1 MTRTLVEDVWPLS
14 PLQEGL
20 LFHAAFDSE
29 GPDVYQGQ
37 RLLELTGPLD
47 ADRLRASWQALLA
60 RHAALRASFRR
71 RKSGEAVQ
79 VIARD
84 VELPWRA
91 ADLSGLAE
99 ADARAEADR
108 LAARER
114 AERFDLATAPL
125 LRLLLVRIDA
135 ERHRLVVTSHHV
147 LMDGWSMPVLLDE
160 LSATYAAGGA
170 TAGLPPVTSYRAYLA
185 WLGRQ
190 DKDAARAAWQAELA
204 GADEPTL
211 VAPADAGRSPM
222 PPESLIN
229 EIPEELTEG
238 LVRFARGRGLT
249 VNTVVQGAWALVL
262 ARLAGRTDV
271 VFGATVAGRPMELP
285 GVESMVGL
293 FINTLPVRVRLDAEQ
308 PVARML
314 TELQERQS
322 SLMAHQHLGLPE
334 VQGLADSGGA
344 VFDTLVV
351 YENYPS
357 PPAAPPSQDTFTVRV
372 AAGQE
377 TAHYPFTLV
386 VAPVGDRMLCKLDY
400 RPDLFDRESAE
411 SVFACLVRVIEQ
423 LVADPSVLVG
433 RVGVLAAPER
443 GLVVEGWGG
452 TAGEAP
458 GGLVPELIAGR
469 VEVSPDAVAVE
480 GERTL
485 TYGELWTESGRWAR
499 HLADIGVRRGDR
511 VAVVMERSAGLLPLL
526 LGVWRAGA
534 AYVPVDA
541 GSPPARVGFVLADAA
556 PVVVLCTEKTRAA
569 VPEGAE
575 PLVIDDPRVR
585 GAVRAAR
592 SADDSPVLVG
602 ADDVAYVMYTSGST
616 GTPKGVAVSHGSVV
630 ALVGERGWS
639 VGPDDAVLMHAPH
652 AFDVSLYEM
661 WVPLA
666 AGGRV
671 VVAGPGAVDA
681 EQVREHVAR
690 GVTSVHL
697 TAGSFRVLAGESPE
711 CFAGLREVLTGGDV
725 VPVGAVARV
734 REACPDVV
742 VRHLYG
748 PTEVTLCATWRV
760 WGPRDAVGSVL
771 PIGRPLGNRRVFV
784 LDAFLQ
790 PVPSGVTGELYVAGD
805 GLAQGYWGRAELTAE
820 RFVACPFV
828 PGGRMYRTG
837 DLVRWSD
844 TGELLFVGR
853 ADAQVK
859 VRGFRVELGEVES
872 ALAAHPAVAQA
883 VVVAREDGPGERRL
897 VGYVVPETPEGF
909 DPALVRAY
917 AARTL
922 PDYMVPAVVL
932 PLNELPVTRNG
943 KVDHKAL
950 PAPDFAARAT
960 ERAPRTET
968 ESALCGLFAQ
978 VLGLERVGVE
988 DSFFELGGD
997 SIMSMQLVARAR
1009 RAGLVLTPRQVFDEK
1024 TPERLARV
1032 AEAADGTRG
1041 AGTDR
1046 DAGVGDVPWTPVM
1059 RELGEG
1065 ALRGTFAQWMIVGAP
1080 AGLGRDA
1087 LVGGV
1092 GAVLDAHDMLRAR
1105 VVAGTEGPK
1114 LSVGPRGSV
1123 AADGL
1128 VVRVGAEDASA
1139 DSLDGMAATAAR
1151 EGADRLD
1158 PAAGVMVQAVWVDAG
1173 PGRVGRLAL
1182 VVHHLVVDG
1191 VSWRVLLPDLRD
1203 ACEAIAAGREPRLD
1217 PVATPF
1223 KKWAEALVEEASG
1236 ERRTAELTRWSELLG
1251 QKEPLFGQRE
1261 LAPELDTAATMRRRS
1276 WTVTAEDAATLVGS
1290 TPTAFHC
1297 GVHEVLLASL
1307 AGAVAHWRREGT
1319 PGVLV
1324 DVEGHGRQQ
1333 ISGADLSRTV
1343 GWFTSV
1349 HPVRLDVGAVD
1360 VNEVVAGGPAAGALL
1375 KTVKEQARAI
1385 PGDGLG
1391 FGLLRHLNPAT
1402 APTLAALPRPQIGF
1416 NYLGRFAADAAQGV
1430 ATPWQLSGSEAIG
1443 GSIDPDTPALHTL
1456 EASAAVQDTP
1466 QGPELTLTLS
1476 WPSGLLDD
1484 AEAAGIGRAWE
1495 QVLGG
1500 LAAHSTDPAA
1510 GGHTPSDFPLLDL
1523 TQQTVTELESSGPE
1537 LADVWPLSPLQEGM
1551 LFHAT
1556 FDEEGP
1562 DVYQS
1567 QRLMA
1572 LDGPLDVDRLR
1583 AAWEALIARHAALRA
1598 SFHRPESGEAVQVV
1612 ARQVE
1617 LPWREADLADLAE
1630 ADAQAEAER
1639 LAEHEMAERFDLTR
1653 APLLRLLLVR
1663 FGENRHC
1670 LAVTSHH
1677 ILVDGWSMPVILN
1690 EVSALYA
1697 ASGEGVRGDAASGEG
1712 VHGHAAH
1719 LKPTASYRDY
1729 LAWLERQDKEAARAA
1744 WQTELTGADE
1754 PTLVAPA
1761 DPGRPPVMPEVSSAE
1776 LSRETTRALTELART
1791 HGLTVNTVVQGAWAL
1806 VLARLAG
1813 RTDVVFGGTV
1823 AGRPPELPDAESMI
1837 GLFINTLPV
1846 RVRLDPGQPVLK
1858 MLAELQEHQSALI
1871 AHQHLGLSEI
1881 QQLAGPGAAF
1891 DTMLMFENYPRDSS
1905 TLPGPADGE
1914 VTITQLNTLAGTHY
1928 PLAVGVIP
1936 ADQLRVLVTYRPD
1949 LIERKSSLRT
1959 ARQVVRVLERL
1970 VADPSVSVAWVD
1982 ALDPVDRAAVV
1993 EEWNATDARAPGGTV
2008 PELIAGWAESVPDA
2022 VAVEGERAL
2031 SYGELW
2037 AESGRWAQY
2046 LAAVGVGRGARV
2058 AVVMERSTDLVALLL
2073 GIWRAGAAYVP
2084 VDVGWPQERVAFVVA
2099 DAAPA
2104 AVVCTSESRSAV
2116 PDGAAAH
2123 VVVLDDPRTRAA
2135 LEACG
2140 TDRPVVAVA
2149 VHDVAYVMYT
2159 SGSTGVPKGVAVPH
2173 GSVAALVG
2181 ERDWG
2186 VGPADA
2192 VLMHAPHA
2200 FDVSL
2205 YEMWVPL
2212 AAGGRVVIA
2221 ESGLVDAQGMRE
2233 HVQRGVTS
2241 VHATA
2246 GQFRALTEET
2256 PECFSGLR
2264 EVLTGGDVVPAGSVA
2279 RLREACPD
2287 VTVRHMYGP
2296 TEVTLCATWHVL
2308 NPGEGMG
2315 SVLPIGRP
2323 LPHRQAFVLDAF
2335 LKPLPPGVTGEL
2347 YVAGAGLAQGYW
2359 NSPGATADR
2368 FVACPYAPGERM
2380 YRTGDLVRWTEDGEL
2395 LFVGRADAQVKIRG
2409 FRVELGEVEA
2419 ALAAHPSVAQAV
2431 VVAREDRE
2439 AERRLVGYVVP
2450 DGTPPDPELI
2460 RAYVARTLPDYM
2472 VPTAVLTL
2480 DTLPVTRNG
2489 KVDRDALPAPDF
2501 AGRATERAPRT
2512 AAEAVLCAL
2521 IAELLGLE
2529 RVGPDDSFFELGGD
2543 SIMSMQLVARARRA
2557 NLLLKA
2563 QDVFEHETPA
2573 GLAAVARHVGAETGT
2588 AESGI
2593 GEVPP
2598 TPVMRALGERGL
2610 RGRFA
2615 QWTIVGAPADL
2626 GRDVL
2631 VGGVA
2636 AVLDAHDMLRA
2647 RATTGEGAG
2656 DGLKLSVGQR
2666 GSVDAAALV
2675 TRVDATHAPAD
2686 SLDALADEAARE
2698 ATERLNPSAGVV
2710 LQAVW
2715 VDAGPERTGRVALVV
2730 HHLVVDG
2737 LSWRIL
2743 VPDLRAACEALAAGR
2758 EPELDPVGTSFK
2770 QWTDTLV
2777 QQATSGSRTA
2787 ELPAWTELLGS
2798 PEPPLGRRELDPV
2811 LDTAATMCR
2820 RSWTVPTHLAA
2831 TLAGRTPTLFH
2842 CGVHEVLL
2850 STLAGAVAHRR
2861 RGEGGQHV
2869 LLDMEGHGR
2878 EPLAD
2883 AELSRTVG
2891 WFTTTHPVRL
2901 DVAGIDLG
2909 DARTGGPAAGVLLKT
2924 VKEQARAVPGDGLGF
2939 GLLSQLNPDT
2949 APAMAALPTPQIGF
2963 NYLGRF
2969 AAETTDGTVTPWQL
2983 AGGEAIGG
2991 SVDPDM
2997 PALHAL
3003 EAGAAVRDTP
3013 EGPELTVTLTW
3024 STGILDE
3031 ADAEHLARTW
3041 LDLLAGLAT
3050 HTTGFTATGSTTGPT
3065 PGSTVGGHTPSDFPL
3080 LDLTQHEVD
3089 ELEAAVPELADVWPL
3104 SPLQDGLLFHA
3115 GFDEQGPDLYEGL
3128 RVLDLDGPLD
3138 VDRLRASWAAIL
3150 ARHPILRASFHRRAS
3165 GQAVQV
3171 IAREVEL
3178 PWRGVDLSML
3188 ATAEARAELD
3198 RVVEDE
3204 RARRLDVTA
3213 APLLRL
3219 LLIRLDEN
3227 RHVQVVINHH
3237 IVTDG
3242 WSLPVLI
3249 TEMSAIYAAG
3259 GDGRALPA
3267 ATSYRE
3273 YLAWLEGQDKEAAR
3287 EAWRGELAGTDEPT
3301 LTVPDDPSAA
3311 PAVPERVPF
3320 EFGEELTRSVVDLAR
3335 GHGLTVNT
3343 VVQGA
3348 WALLLARIVG
3358 RTDVVFGATAAGR
3371 PAELPRVESMVG
3383 LFINTL
3389 PVRVDLRA
3397 EQSVAAMLTGL
3408 QERQVALMSHQHI
3421 GLSEIRGLAG
3431 PGAAFDTLVVY
3442 ENYPRP
3448 PLREPSPDTL
3458 SIRPGGTPQDTGHY
3472 PLTLIAVPGE
3482 RLHGEFIYRPGVFHR
3497 AWAEEM
3503 VASLGCVLEGMAADP
3518 SAPVA
3523 RVGALGGARRER
3535 VVGEWNRTRVSV
3547 AAETLPELLR
3557 RQVELSRDAVALV
3570 AGERT
3575 LSYAELEAEAG
3586 RWARC
3591 LIAAGVGPE
3600 QRVAVLAP
3608 GSAAAVIAVLAVSM
3622 AGGVFVPVDPGHPP
3636 ERVAFVLA
3644 DADPAV
3650 VLCTQET
3657 RAVVPE
3663 GPEGFAG
3670 RLIVLD
3676 DPDVSAEVAG
3686 KAAGPIGHAERTGP
3700 LSADNAAYVI
3710 YTSGSTGTPKGV
3722 VVPHAGLG
3730 NLARAQIERFAVGP
3744 DARVLQ
3750 FASLSFDA
3758 AVSELCMALL
3768 SGGALV
3774 LPGADAL
3781 PPQAPLGQAVRAWG
3795 ATHVTVPP
3803 SVLAVEEELPAE
3815 LRTLV
3820 VAGETCPPALVDRWS
3835 AGRRMVN
3842 AYGPT
3847 ELTVCAAMSE
3857 PLSADAGTRDEAG
3870 GPTGRDAVPI
3880 GRPMANV
3887 KVFVLDR
3894 FLQPVPPGTPGELYV
3909 AGAGVARGYWARP
3922 GLTAERF
3929 VACPYAPG
3937 ERMYR
3942 TGDLVRWTD
3951 DGELVFIGRA
3961 DAQVKVRGH
3970 RIEPGEVEAV
3980 LGAHPGVAQVVV
3992 VARDD
3997 RRAGEHQLVAYV
4009 VAEPSEAWRTDELLT
4024 ALRDVAAERLPASM
4038 VPSAFVP
4045 LDRLPLTANGK
4056 VDRRA
4061 LPAPDFAG
4069 KVSGREPRTETEAL
4083 LCALFAEVL
4092 GLERVGVTDSFFELG
4107 GDSISSMQLA
4117 SRTRRAGL
4125 VVTPRQIF
4133 EEKTPERLATVA
4145 EAADGAG
4152 QSAVEDI
4159 GVGEVPWTPVMRELG
4174 EPARRPR
4181 FAQWA
4186 VVGAPAG
4193 LGRDVLLAGVAAV
4206 LDTHDMLRA
4215 RVATADDGSS
4225 GTEPR
4230 LVVGERGSVDP
4241 ANRVTRVAAED
4252 TAAEAL
4258 DETAERAAKEA
4269 AGRLDP
4275 STGAMFQVVWVDAGP
4290 ARVGRLVLMV
4300 HHLAVDGMSWRILL
4314 PDLALAC
4321 EAAAAGQ
4328 EPVLDPV
4335 GTSFRRWANL
4345 LSAQANG
4352 PDRAAELDAWTALL
4366 DGTEPLIGRRALDPA
4381 ADTAE
4386 TTHRASWQVPREEAD
4401 TLAGRTPALFHC
4413 GVHEVLLSTLAGAVT
4428 RWRGEITYGRGEG
4441 GHVLLDVEGHGR
4453 EPVEGAELSRTI
4465 GWFTSTHPLRLDVA
4479 DVDLTEAADGGPAA
4493 GTLLKAVKEQ
4503 ARAVP
4508 GDGLGYGLLR
4518 HLNPETG
4525 QALAALP
4532 GPQIGFNYLGRFTA
4546 GAPTDGAP
4554 TDGAPTDS
4562 GTVAAWQMAGNAAI
4576 GGSADPDMPSMHAL
4590 EAGAAIVDT
4599 ADGPELTIS
4608 LSWAGQVVDSAAAE
4622 RIGRLWLDMLGGL
4635 AAHTTDPTAG
4645 GHTPSDFPLLGLA
4658 QSQIEELEAGFNPL

>member
-1 MTRTLVEDVWPLS
+1 MTRSLVEDVWPLS

-60 RHAALRASFRR
+60 RHAALRAGFRR
-71 RKSGEAVQ
+71 RKTGEAVQ

-99 ADARAEADR
+99 EDASAEADR
-108 LAARER
+108 LAGRER
-114 AERFDLATAPL
+114 AERFDLAAAPL
-125 LRLLLVRIDA
+125 LRLLLIRIGA

-147 LMDGWSMPVLLDE
+147 LMDGWSMPVLLGE
-160 LSATYAAGGA
+160 LSATYAAGGD
-170 TAGLPPVTSYRAYLA
+170 TSGLPPVTSYREYLS
-185 WLGRQ
+185 WLSRQ

-204 GADEPTL
+204 GTDEPTL
-211 VAPADAGRSPM
+211 VAPADSGRSPM
-222 PPESLIN
+222 PPESLVN

-238 LVRFARGRGLT
+238 LTRFARGHGLT

-271 VFGATVAGRPMELP
+271 VFGATVAGRPMELQ

-314 TELQERQS
+314 AGLQERQS

-334 VQGLADSGGA
+334 VQGLAESGGA

-351 YENYPS
+351 YENYPL
-357 PPAAPPSQDTFTVRV
+357 PPARPPSQDTFTVRV

-386 VAPVGDRMLCKLDY
+386 VAPVGERMLCKLDY
-400 RPDLFDRESAE
+400 RPDLFDRETAE
-411 SVFACLVRVIEQ
+411 SVFAWLVRVLDQ
-423 LVADPSVLVG
+423 LVTDPSVPVG
-433 RVGVLAAPER
+433 RVGVLTEPER

-452 TAGEAP
+452 TSGELP

-469 VEVSPDAVAVE
+469 VESSPGAVAVE

-485 TYGELWTESGRWAR
+485 SYAELWTESGRWAR
-499 HLADIGVRRGDR
+499 YLADAGVRRGDR
-511 VAVVMERSAGLLPLL
+511 VAVVMERSADLLPLL

-534 AYVPVDA
+534 AHVPVDA
-541 GSPPARVGFVLADAA
+541 GSPLERVGFVLEDSA
-556 PVVVLCTEKTRAA
+556 PAVVLCTEKTRAA
-569 VPEGAE
+569 VPEGAAE
-575 PLVIDDPRVR
+575 LVVIDDPRVR
-585 GAVRAAR
+585 EALAA
-592 SADDSPVLVG
+592 SAAGDSPVLVG

-616 GTPKGVAVSHGSVV
+616 GVPKGVAVSHGSVV

-652 AFDVSLYEM
+652 AFDVSLFEV

-666 AGGRV
+666 AGARV

-681 EQVREHVAR
+681 EQVREHAAH

-697 TAGSFRVLAGESPE
+697 TAGSFRVLAGESPD

-725 VPVGAVARV
+725 VPVASVARV

-760 WGPRDAVGSVL
+760 WGPSDAVGSVL
-771 PIGRPLGNRRVFV
+771 PIGRPLENRRVFV

-828 PGGRMYRTG
+828 LGGRMYRTG

-859 VRGFRVELGEVES
+859 VRGFRVELGEVEA
-872 ALAAHPAVAQA
+872 ALAAHPDVAQA

-897 VGYVVPETPEGF
+897 VGYVVPRSPAGV
-909 DPALVRAY
+909 DPALVRAHV
-917 AARTL
+917 ARTL
-922 PDYMVPAVVL
+922 PDYMVPTAVL
-932 PLNELPVTRNG
+932 PLDELPVTRNG
-943 KVDHKAL
+943 KVDHRAL

-960 ERAPRTET
+960 GRAPRTQA
-968 ESALCGLFAQ
+968 ESILCGLFTEL
-978 VLGLERVGVE
+978 LGLERVGVE

-1024 TPERLARV
+1024 TPERLALV
-1032 AEAADGTRG
+1032 AGQTGQRG
-1041 AGTDR
+1041 HGVESSR

-1059 RELGEG
+1059 RELGERG
-1065 ALRGTFAQWMIVGAP
+1065 LRGGFAQWMIVGAP
-1080 AGLGRDA
+1080 ESLGRDV

-1092 GAVLDAHDMLRAR
+1092 GAVLDTHDMLRAR
-1105 VVAGTEGPK
+1105 VADGGVEPK

-1123 AADGL
+1123 AAEAL
-1128 VVRVGAEDASA
+1128 VVRVDAQDASA
-1139 DSLDGMAATAAR
+1139 DSLDDVAAGAAR
-1151 EGADRLD
+1151 EAVGRLD
-1158 PAAGVMVQAVWVDAG
+1158 PGAGVMVQVVWVDAG
-1173 PGRVGRLAL
+1173 PGRVGRLAF

-1191 VSWRVLLPDLRD
+1191 VSWRILLPDLKA
-1203 ACEAIAAGREPRLD
+1203 ACESVAAGRDPQPD
-1217 PVATPF
+1217 PVGTPF
-1223 KKWAEALVEEASG
+1223 KQWAGALVEEARG
-1236 ERRTAELTRWSELLG
+1236 EGRTAELAQWSELLG
-1251 QKEPLFGQRE
+1251 AAE
-1261 LAPELDTAATMRRRS
+1261 LPIGVSELVPSRDTAATMHRRS
-1276 WTVTAEDAATLVGS
+1276 WTVTAERAATLVGRA
-1290 TPTAFHC
+1290 PTVFHC

-1307 AGAVAHWRREGT
+1307 AGAVAGWWGQSAAS
-1319 PGVLV
+1319 VLV
-1324 DVEGHGRQQ
+1324 DVEGHGRVALG
-1333 ISGADLSRTV
+1333 GADLSRTV
-1343 GWFTSV
+1343 GWFTSS

-1360 VNEVVAGGPAAGALL
+1360 VGQVVAGGPAAGVLL
-1375 KTVKEQARAI
+1375 KSVKEQARAV

-1391 FGLLRHLNPAT
+1391 FGLLRHLNPET
-1402 APTLAALPRPQIGF
+1402 APVLAALPRPQIGF
-1416 NYLGRFAADAAQGV
+1416 NYLGRFTTDTANGAAA
-1430 ATPWQLSGSEAIG
+1430 PWQLSGSEAIG
-1443 GSIDPDTPALHTL
+1443 GSIDPETPVLHTL

-1466 QGPELTLTLS
+1466 DGPELTVTLS
-1476 WPSGLLDD
+1476 WPTGLLDD
-1484 AEAAGIGRAWE
+1484 AEAAELGHVWE

-1500 LAAHSTDPAA
+1500 LAAHATDPGA

-1523 TQQTVTELESSGPE
+1523 TQHNVTELESVPGE

-1583 AAWEALIARHAALRA
+1583 ASWEALLTRHAALRA
-1598 SFHRPESGEAVQVV
+1598 SFHRPASGRAVQVV
-1612 ARQVE
+1612 ARRVE
-1617 LPWREADLADLAE
+1617 LPWREADVSRLAD
-1630 ADAQAEAER
+1630 ADAHAEAER

-1653 APLLRLLLVR
+1653 GPLLRLLLIR
-1663 FGENRHC
+1663 FGENRHR

-1697 ASGEGVRGDAASGEG
+1697 ASGDASSD
-1712 VHGHAAH
+1712 HAAH

-1729 LAWLERQDKEAARAA
+1729 LAWLEQQDKEAARTA

-1754 PTLVAPA
+1754 PTLVAPV
-1761 DPGRPPVMPEVSSAE
+1761 DPGRPPVVPEVGSAE
-1776 LSRETTRALTELART
+1776 LSPEKTRALTELART

-1846 RVRLDPGQPVLK
+1846 RVRLDAGQPVLK
-1858 MLAELQEHQSALI
+1858 MLAEVQEHQSALI

-1881 QQLAGPGAAF
+1881 QQLAGPGATF
-1891 DTMLMFENYPRDSS
+1891 DTMLMFENYPRNSA
-1905 TLPGPADGE
+1905 TLPGTADGDE
-1914 VTITQLNTLAGTHY
+1914 ITISQLSTLAGTHY
-1928 PLAVGVIP
+1928 PLAVGVVP
-1936 ADQLRVLVTYRPD
+1936 AERLRVLVTYRPD
-1949 LIERKSSLRT
+1949 LIDRESSLRT
-1959 ARQVVRVLERL
+1959 ARQVIRILEQL
-1970 VADPSVSVAWVD
+1970 VADPSVLVARVD
-1982 ALDPVDRAAVV
+1982 ALDAADRVSVV
-1993 EEWNATDARAPGGTV
+1993 EEWNATGERAFEGTV
-2008 PELIAGWAESVPDA
+2008 PELIAGRVESAPDM
-2022 VAVEGERAL
+2022 VAVEGERTL
-2031 SYGELW
+2031 LYGELW
-2037 AESGRWAQY
+2037 DQSGRWAQY
-2046 LAAVGVGRGARV
+2046 LADVGVRRGERV
-2058 AVVMERSTDLVALLL
+2058 AVVMERSPDLPTLLL

-2084 VDVGWPQERVAFVVA
+2084 VDVGWPVERVAFVVE
-2099 DAAPA
+2099 DAAPV
-2104 AVVCTSESRSAV
+2104 AVVCTSGSRGVV

-2123 VVVLDDPRTRAA
+2123 VVVIDDPQVRAA
-2135 LEACG
+2135 LAG
-2140 TDRPVVAVA
+2140 RDTGRQMVPVVAG
-2149 VHDVAYVMYT
+2149 DVAYVMYT

-2181 ERDWG
+2181 ERGWS
-2186 VGPADA
+2186 VGRGDA

-2212 AAGGRVVIA
+2212 AAGGRVVMA
-2221 ESGLVDAQGMRE
+2221 GPGVVDAQQVRE
-2233 HVQRGVTS
+2233 HVKRGVTS

-2264 EVLTGGDVVPAGSVA
+2264 EVLTGGDVVPRASVA

-2308 NPGEGMG
+2308 EPGDEMG
-2315 SVLPIGRP
+2315 PVLPIGRP
-2323 LPHRQAFVLDAF
+2323 MSSRRTFVLDAF
-2335 LKPLPPGVTGEL
+2335 LRPVAPGVTGEL

-2359 NSPGATADR
+2359 RRAGLTAER
-2368 FVACPYAPGERM
+2368 FVACPYVPGERM
-2380 YRTGDLVRWTEDGEL
+2380 YRTGDLVRWSADGEL

-2409 FRVELGEVEA
+2409 YRVELGEVEA
-2419 ALAAHPSVAQAV
+2419 VLAAHPSVAQAV
-2431 VVAREDRE
+2431 VVAREDRQ

-2450 DGTPPDPELI
+2450 DGTSPDPETI
-2460 RAYVARTLPDYM
+2460 RAHAAKTLPEYM

-2501 AGRATERAPRT
+2501 AGKVTERAPRT
-2512 AAEAVLCAL
+2512 ETEAILCAL

-2557 NLLLKA
+2557 NLILKV

-2573 GLAAVARHVGAETGT
+2573 GLAAVAGHVGAETAT
-2588 AESGI
+2588 SASGI
-2593 GEVPP
+2593 GNVPW
-2598 TPVMRALGERGL
+2598 TPVMRGLGERGL

-2615 QWTIVGAPADL
+2615 QWTIVGAPAGL

-2631 VGGVA
+2631 VSGVA
-2636 AVLDAHDMLRA
+2636 AVLDTHDMLRA
-2647 RATTGEGAG
+2647 RATNGGDGGDAMNGGDGE

-2666 GSVDAAALV
+2666 GSVDAADLV
-2675 TRVDATHAPAD
+2675 TRIDAADAPDD
-2686 SLDALADEAARE
+2686 SLDGLAQESARE
-2698 ATERLNPSAGVV
+2698 ATRRLDPSAGV
-2710 LQAVW
+2710 LFQAVW
-2715 VDAGPERTGRVALVV
+2715 VDAGPERTGRLAIAV

-2770 QWTDTLV
+2770 HWSDVLV
-2777 QQATSGSRTA
+2777 EQSTSESRTA
-2787 ELPAWTELLGS
+2787 ELADWTALLGA
-2798 PEPPLGRRELDPV
+2798 PEPPLGKRDLDPA
-2811 LDTAATMCR
+2811 LDTAATMRR

-2831 TLAGRTPTLFH
+2831 TLAGPTPALFH

-2850 STLAGAVAHRR
+2850 STLAGAITRWR
-2861 RGEGGQHV
+2861 SGEDGPV
-2869 LLDMEGHGR
+2869 LLDVEGHGR
-2878 EPLAD
+2878 DPLAG

-2901 DVAGIDLG
+2901 DAAGIDL
-2909 DARTGGPAAGVLLKT
+2909 DEARAGGPAAGALLKS
-2924 VKEQARAVPGDGLGF
+2924 VKEQARAIPADGLGF
-2939 GLLSQLNPDT
+2939 GLLRHLNPTT
-2949 APAMAALPTPQIGF
+2949 APALAALATPQIGF

-2969 AAETTDGTVTPWQL
+2969 ATETAAGPVAPWQL

-3013 EGPELTVTLTW
+3013 EGPKLTVTLTW
-3024 STGILDE
+3024 PTGVVDE
-3031 ADAEHLARTW
+3031 AGAEHLARIW
-3041 LDLLAGLAT
+3041 LDLLAGLAA
-3050 HTTGFTATGSTTGPT
+3050 HTTDPAPATDALTGTTA
-3065 PGSTVGGHTPSDFPL
+3065 GGHTPSDFSL

-3089 ELEAAVPELADVWPL
+3089 ALESAVPELADIWPL
-3104 SPLQDGLLFHA
+3104 SPLQEGLLFHA

-3138 VDRLRASWAAIL
+3138 VDRLRASWEAIL
-3150 ARHPILRASFHRRAS
+3150 ARHPILRAGFHRRTS

-3171 IAREVEL
+3171 ISRHVEL
-3178 PWRGVDLSML
+3178 PWREADLSGL
-3188 ATAEARAELD
+3188 PAAEARTEMD
-3198 RVVEDE
+3198 RIVEGE
-3204 RARRLDVTA
+3204 RTRRLDVTA

-3219 LLIRLDEN
+3219 LLIRLGEN
-3227 RHVQVVINHH
+3227 RHAQVVINHH

-3249 TEMSAIYAAG
+3249 AEMSTIYAAG
-3259 GDGRALPA
+3259 GDGHALPA

-3273 YLAWLEGQDKEAAR
+3273 YLSWLERQDGEAAR
-3287 EAWRGELAGTDEPT
+3287 SAWRTEFAGTEEAT
-3301 LTVPDDPSAA
+3301 LTVPEDPSAA
-3311 PAVPERVPF
+3311 PAVPERVAF
-3320 EFGEELTRSVVDLAR
+3320 EFSEELTRGVVDLAR

-3348 WALLLARIVG
+3348 WALLLARLVG

-3389 PVRVDLRA
+3389 PVRVELSA
-3397 EQSVAAMLTGL
+3397 EQSVAAMLTSL

-3421 GLSEIRGLAG
+3421 GLSEIRKAAG

-3448 PLREPSPDTL
+3448 PLSDFEPDTL

-3472 PLTLIAVPGE
+3472 PLTLIAVPGD

-3503 VASLGCVLEGMAADP
+3503 VAALGCVLEGMAADP

-3523 RVGALGGARRER
+3523 RVGVLGGDRRDL
-3535 VVGEWNRTRVSV
+3535 VVGEWNRTQAPV
-3547 AAETLPELLR
+3547 AAETLPALFR
-3557 RQVELSRDAVALV
+3557 RQVERSPDAVALES
-3570 AGERT
+3570 GERS
-3575 LSYAELEAEAG
+3575 LSYAELEDEAG

-3600 QRVAVLAP
+3600 RRVAVLAP
-3608 GSAAAVIAVLAVSM
+3608 GSVATVVCVLAVSM
-3622 AGGVFVPVDPGHPP
+3622 AGGVFVPVDPGYPP

-3650 VLCTQET
+3650 VLCTRQT
-3657 RAVVPE
+3657 RAAVPT
-3663 GPEGFAG
+3663 GFAG
-3670 RLIVLD
+3670 PLIVLD
-3676 DPDVSAEVAG
+3676 DPDTAEAVAG
-3686 KAAGPIGHAERTGP
+3686 QAAGSIGPEEQAGP
-3700 LSADNAAYVI
+3700 LGADNAAYVI

-3722 VVPHAGLG
+3722 VVPHVGLA

-3768 SGGALV
+3768 SGGSLV
-3774 LPGADAL
+3774 VAGADAL
-3781 PPQAPLGQAVRAWG
+3781 PPQVPLGQALRALG

-3803 SVLAVEEELPAE
+3803 SVLAAEEELPTALE
-3815 LRTLV
+3815 TLV

-3835 AGRRMVN
+3835 GGRRMVN

-3847 ELTVCAAMSE
+3847 ELTVCAAMSA
-3857 PLSADAGTRDEAG
+3857 PLSPCEE
-3870 GPTGRDAVPI
+3870 TGRDAVPI

-3942 TGDLVRWTD
+3942 TGDLGRWTD
-3951 DGELVFIGRA
+3951 DGELVFAGRA

-3970 RIEPGEVEAV
+3970 RIEPGEVEAAIA
-3980 LGAHPGVAQVVV
+3980 AHAGVAQVVV

-4009 VAEPSEAWRTDELLT
+4009 VADPSEAWRTDQLLT
-4024 ALRDVAAERLPASM
+4024 SVRDIAVERLPAFM

-4083 LCALFAEVL
+4083 LCGLFAEVL
-4092 GLERVGVTDSFFELG
+4092 GLERVGVTDSFFVLG

-4117 SRTRRAGL
+4117 SRARRSGL

-4152 QSAVEDI
+4152 QDAVEDI

-4186 VVGAPAG
+4186 VIGAPAG
-4193 LGRDVLLAGVAAV
+4193 LEQDVLLTGLTAV

-4215 RVATADDGSS
+4215 RVVTADDG
-4225 GTEPR
+4225 GAEPR
-4230 LVVGERGSVDP
+4230 LVVGEQGSVDP
-4241 ANRVTRVAAED
+4241 ADLVTRVAAEE
-4252 TAAEAL
+4252 TADESL
-4258 DETAERAAKEA
+4258 DEIAERAAKEA
-4269 AGRLDP
+4269 VERLDP
-4275 STGAMFQVVWVDAGP
+4275 ARGAMLQVVWVDAGP
-4290 ARVGRLVLMV
+4290 ERVGRLVLMV
-4300 HHLAVDGMSWRILL
+4300 HHLAVDGVSWRVLV

-4335 GTSFRRWANL
+4335 GTSFRRWSEL
-4345 LSAQANG
+4345 LSAQAAA
-4352 PDRAAELDAWTALL
+4352 PDRVAELDAWSDLL
-4366 DGTEPLIGRRALDPA
+4366 GGAEPLLGRRPLDPA
-4381 ADTAE
+4381 LDTAA
-4386 TTHRASWQVPREEAD
+4386 TTHRASWRVPREEAA
-4401 TLAGRTPALFHC
+4401 TLAGQTPALFHC
-4413 GVHEVLLSTLAGAVT
+4413 GVHEVLLATLAGSIT
-4428 RWRGEITYGRGEG
+4428 RWRGEG
-4441 GHVLLDVEGHGR
+4441 GHTTPDQAPPDHVLLDVEGHGR
-4453 EPVEGAELSRTI
+4453 EPVEGAELSRTL
-4465 GWFTSTHPLRLDVA
+4465 GWFTNTHPLRLAVA
-4479 DVDLTEAADGGPAA
+4479 DVALTEVTDGGPAA
-4493 GTLLKAVKEQ
+4493 GSLLKAVKEQ
-4503 ARAVP
+4503 VRAVP

-4525 QALAALP
+4525 PVLAALP
-4532 GPQIGFNYLGRFTA
+4532 RPQIGFNYLGRFTA
-4546 GAPTDGAP
+4546 GDP
-4554 TDGAPTDS
+4554 S
-4562 GTVAAWQMAGNAAI
+4562 ESRTVAAWQMATDTAI

-4608 LSWAGQVVDSAAAE
+4608 LSWAGQVIDGASAQ

-4658 QSQIEELEAGFNPL
+4658 QSQIEDLEAGFNPL

>member
-1 MTRTLVEDVWPLS
+1 MTRSLVEDVWPLS

-47 ADRLRASWQALLA
+47 ADRLRASWQALIA

-71 RKSGEAVQ
+71 RKTGEAVQ

-84 VELPWRA
+84 AELPWRT

-99 ADARAEADR
+99 ADALAEADL
-108 LAARER
+108 LAGRER
-114 AERFDLATAPL
+114 AERFDLTAAPL
-125 LRLLLVRIDA
+125 LRLLLIRIGA

-160 LSATYAAGGA
+160 LSATYKAGGD
-170 TAGLPPVTSYRAYLA
+170 TSGLPPVTSYRDYLA

-190 DKDAARAAWQAELA
+190 DKEAARAAWQAELA
-204 GADEPTL
+204 GADGPTL
-211 VAPADAGRSPM
+211 VAPADPGRTPL
-222 PPESLIN
+222 PPESLID
-229 EIPEELTEG
+229 ELPAQLTEG
-238 LVRFARGRGLT
+238 LVRFARGQGLT
-249 VNTVVQGAWALVL
+249 VNTVVQGAWALIL

-314 TELQERQS
+314 AELQERQS

-357 PPAAPPSQDTFTVRV
+357 PPAEPPSPDTFTVRV
-372 AAGQE
+372 AVGQE

-386 VAPVGDRMLCKLDY
+386 VAPDGERMLCKLDY
-400 RPDLFDRESAE
+400 RPDLFDRETAE
-411 SVFACLVRVIEQ
+411 SVFAWLVRVLEQ
-423 LVADPSVLVG
+423 LVTDPSVLVG
-433 RVGVLAAPER
+433 RIGLLAAPEH

-452 TAGEAP
+452 TAGEATAGP
-458 GGLVPELIAGR
+458 VPELIAGR
-469 VEVSPDAVAVE
+469 VEAAPDASAVV

-485 TYGELWTESGRWAR
+485 SYGELWAESGSWAR
-499 HLADIGVRRGDR
+499 YLADAGVRRGDR
-511 VAVVMERSAGLLPLL
+511 VAVVMERSADLLPLL

-541 GSPPARVGFVLADAA
+541 GSPLERVGFVLEDSA
-556 PVVVLCTEKTRAA
+556 PVVVLCTEKTRAV
-569 VPEGAE
+569 VPDGAE
-575 PLVIDDPRVR
+575 LLVVDDPRVR
-585 GAVRAAR
+585 GAVLAAATAAAAAA
-592 SADDSPVLVG
+592 SAADDSPVLVG

-616 GTPKGVAVSHGSVV
+616 GVPKGVAVSHGSVA

-652 AFDVSLYEM
+652 AFDVSLFEV

-681 EQVREHVAR
+681 EQVREHVSR

-697 TAGSFRVLAGESPE
+697 TAGSFRVLAAESPE
-711 CFAGLREVLTGGDV
+711 CFTCLREVLTGGDV
-725 VPVGAVARV
+725 VPVGAVERV

-748 PTEVTLCATWRV
+748 PTEVTLCATWRL
-760 WGPRDAVGSVL
+760 WGPHDAVGSVL

-790 PVPSGVTGELYVAGD
+790 PVPSGVTGELYVAGE
-805 GLAQGYWGRAELTAE
+805 GLARGYWARAELTAE

-828 PGGRMYRTG
+828 PAGRMYRTG

-859 VRGFRVELGEVES
+859 VRGFRVELGEVEA
-872 ALAAHPAVAQA
+872 ALAAHPEVAQA

-897 VGYVVPETPEGF
+897 VGYVVPEGPEGV
-909 DPALVRAY
+909 DPARIRAHV
-917 AARTL
+917 ARTL
-922 PDYMVPAVVL
+922 PDYMVPAAVL
-932 PLNELPVTRNG
+932 PLSELPVTRNG

-960 ERAPRTET
+960 GRAPRTET
-968 ESALCGLFAQ
+968 EATLCGLFAE

-1009 RAGLVLTPRQVFDEK
+1009 RAGLVVTPRQVFDEK
-1024 TPERLARV
+1024 TPERLALV
-1032 AEAADGTRG
+1032 AEAAEGPRGT
-1041 AGTDR
+1041 GTHQ

-1059 RELGEG
+1059 RELGERG
-1065 ALRGTFAQWMIVGAP
+1065 LRGRFAQWMIVGAP
-1080 AGLGRDA
+1080 AGVGRDV
-1087 LVGGV
+1087 LVGGM
-1092 GAVLDAHDMLRAR
+1092 GAVIDAHDMLRAR
-1105 VVAGTEGPK
+1105 VTADEGGPK
-1114 LSVGPRGSV
+1114 LTVGPRGSV
-1123 AADGL
+1123 SAEGL
-1128 VVRVGAEDASA
+1128 VVRVGAEETPG
-1139 DSLDGMAATAAR
+1139 DSLDDVAVRAAR
-1151 EGADRLD
+1151 EAVERLD
-1158 PAAGVMVQAVWVDAG
+1158 PAAGAMVQAVWVDAG
-1173 PGRVGRLAL
+1173 PGRTGRLVL

-1191 VSWRVLLPDLRD
+1191 VSWRILLPDLRA
-1203 ACEAIAAGREPRLD
+1203 ACEAMAEGREPQLD
-1217 PVATPF
+1217 PAGTPF
-1223 KKWAEALVEEASG
+1223 KRWADGLAEEASG
-1236 ERRTAELTRWSELLG
+1236 ETRAAELAEWTELLG
-1251 QKEPLFGQRE
+1251 GVLEPPLGAKELE
-1261 LAPELDTAATMRRRS
+1261 PEGDTAGTMHRRS
-1276 WTVTAEDAATLVGS
+1276 WTVAAERAATLVGR
-1290 TPTAFHC
+1290 TPTVFHC
-1297 GVHEVLLASL
+1297 GVHEVLLAAL
-1307 AGAVAHWRREGT
+1307 AGAVVHWRPEVA

-1324 DVEGHGRQQ
+1324 DVEGHGRV
-1333 ISGADLSRTV
+1333 SVEGVDLSRTV

-1360 VNEVVAGGPAAGALL
+1360 VSQVVAGGPAAGALL
-1375 KTVKEQARAI
+1375 KSVKEQARTI

-1402 APTLAALPRPQIGF
+1402 APLLAALPRPQIGF
-1416 NYLGRFAADAAQGV
+1416 NYLGRFTHDASGTDTV
-1430 ATPWQLSGSEAIG
+1430 APWQLAGSDAIG
-1443 GSIDPDTPALHTL
+1443 GSIDPGTPAQHTL

-1466 QGPELTLTLS
+1466 EGPELTVTLS

-1484 AEAAGIGRAWE
+1484 ADAAQLGQAWE

-1500 LAAHSTDPAA
+1500 LAAHTADPAA

-1523 TQQTVTELESSGPE
+1523 TQENVTELEAAAPE
-1537 LADVWPLSPLQEGM
+1537 LVDVWPLSPLQEGM

-1556 FDEEGP
+1556 YDEEGP

-1583 AAWEALIARHAALRA
+1583 ASWEALIARHAALRA

-1612 ARQVE
+1612 ARRVE
-1617 LPWREADLADLAE
+1617 LPWREADVSELAE
-1630 ADAQAEAER
+1630 AEAER
-1639 LAEHEMAERFDLTR
+1639 LAEREMAERFDLTQ
-1653 APLLRLLLVR
+1653 APLLRLLLIR
-1663 FGENRHC
+1663 FGEDRYR

-1697 ASGEGVRGDAASGEG
+1697 ASGDAGGDMASGG
-1712 VHGHAAH
+1712 PAH

-1729 LAWLERQDKEAARAA
+1729 LAWLEQQDKEAARAA
-1744 WQTELTGADE
+1744 WQAELAGADE

-1761 DPGRPPVMPEVSSAE
+1761 DPGRPPVMPAVSTAE
-1776 LSRETTRALTELART
+1776 LPEEKTQALAELARA
-1791 HGLTVNTVVQGAWAL
+1791 HGLTLNTVVQGAWAL

-1823 AGRPPELPDAESMI
+1823 AGRPPELADSESMI

-1846 RVRLDPGQPVLK
+1846 RVRLDADRPVLK

-1881 QQLAGPGAAF
+1881 QQLAGSGAVF
-1891 DTMLMFENYPRDSS
+1891 DTMLMFENYPRNSA
-1905 TLPGPADGE
+1905 TLAGPAEGPAADE
-1914 VTITQLNTLAGTHY
+1914 VTITQLHTLAGTHY
-1928 PLAVGVIP
+1928 PLAVGVVP
-1936 ADQLRVLVTYRPD
+1936 ADRLRVLVTYRPD
-1949 LIERKSSLRT
+1949 LISKEGSLRT
-1959 ARQVVRVLERL
+1959 ARQVVRTLEQL
-1970 VADPSVSVAWVD
+1970 VADPALLVARVD
-1982 ALDPVDRAAVV
+1982 ALDAADRASVV
-1993 EEWNATDARAPGGTV
+1993 EAWNATGTQALRGTL
-2008 PELIAGWAESVPDA
+2008 PELIAGRVASSPDA

-2037 AESGRWAQY
+2037 AESGRWAGY
-2046 LAAVGVGRGARV
+2046 LAGLGVGRGDRV
-2058 AVVMERSTDLVALLL
+2058 AVVMERSPDLPSLLL

-2084 VDVGWPQERVAFVVA
+2084 VDVGWPVERVAFVVD

-2116 PDGAAAH
+2116 PDGTAAP
-2123 VVVLDDPRTRAA
+2123 VVVLDDPRVRAA
-2135 LEACG
+2135 RAERDA
-2140 TDRPVVAVA
+2140 DRPIVPVATQ
-2149 VHDVAYVMYT
+2149 DVAYVMYT

-2181 ERDWG
+2181 DRSWC
-2186 VGPADA
+2186 VGPDDA

-2212 AAGGRVVIA
+2212 SAGGRVVIA
-2221 ESGLVDAQGMRE
+2221 ERGVVDAQRMRE
-2233 HVQRGVTS
+2233 HVKRGVTS

-2256 PECFSGLR
+2256 PDCFAGLR

-2296 TEVTLCATWHVL
+2296 TEVTLCATWHTL
-2308 NPGEGMG
+2308 KPGDAMG
-2315 SVLPIGRP
+2315 SLLPIGRP
-2323 LPHRQAFVLDAF
+2323 MSSRRTYVLDAF
-2335 LKPLPPGVTGEL
+2335 LRPVSPGVTGEL

-2359 NSPGATADR
+2359 SRPSLTAER
-2368 FVACPYAPGERM
+2368 FVACPYVPGERM
-2380 YRTGDLVRWTEDGEL
+2380 YRTGDLVRWTEGGEL

-2419 ALAAHPSVAQAV
+2419 ALADHPAVAQAV
-2431 VVAREDRE
+2431 VVAREDRQ

-2450 DGTPPDPELI
+2450 AETETVDPQLV
-2460 RAYVARTLPDYM
+2460 RAHAARTLPDYM

-2480 DTLPVTRNG
+2480 ETLPVTRNG

-2501 AGRATERAPRT
+2501 EGKAGGRAPRT
-2512 AAEAVLCAL
+2512 ETEAVLCEL
-2521 IAELLGLE
+2521 TAELLGLE

-2573 GLAAVARHVGAETGT
+2573 RLAAVARHVVAETAT

-2593 GEVPP
+2593 GDVPL

-2615 QWTIVGAPADL
+2615 QWTIVGAPAGL

-2631 VGGVA
+2631 AGGVG
-2636 AVLDAHDMLRA
+2636 AVLDTHDMLRA
-2647 RATTGEGAG
+2647 HAVAGSTGP
-2656 DGLKLSVGQR
+2656 KLSVRPR

-2675 TRVDATHAPAD
+2675 TRVDATDAQVD
-2686 SLDALADEAARE
+2686 SLDGLADEAARE
-2698 ATERLNPSAGVV
+2698 ATERLDPAAGVL

-2715 VDAGPERTGRVALVV
+2715 VDAGPERTGRLALVV

-2743 VPDLRAACEALAAGR
+2743 VPDLRAACEALAAGQR
-2758 EPELDPVGTSFK
+2758 PELDAVGTSFK
-2770 QWTDTLV
+2770 QWTDALAE
-2777 QQATSGSRTA
+2777 QATSGSRTA
-2787 ELPAWTELLGS
+2787 ELPAWAALVGG
-2798 PEPPLGRRELDPV
+2798 PVEPPLGKRELDPA
-2811 LDTAATMCR
+2811 LDTAATMRR
-2820 RSWTVPTHLAA
+2820 RSWAVPTHLAG
-2831 TLAGRTPTLFH
+2831 TLAGRTPSLFH

-2850 STLAGAVAHRR
+2850 STLAGAVTHWR
-2861 RGEGGQHV
+2861 RGEHGHV
-2869 LLDMEGHGR
+2869 LLDVEGHGR
-2878 EPLAD
+2878 EPLD
-2883 AELSRTVG
+2883 GAELSRTIG

-2901 DVAGIDLG
+2901 DATGIDL
-2909 DARTGGPAAGVLLKT
+2909 DEARNGGLAAGALLKA
-2924 VKEQARAVPGDGLGF
+2924 VKEQARAIPGDGLGF
-2939 GLLSQLNPDT
+2939 GLLRHINPDT
-2949 APAMAALPTPQIGF
+2949 APPLAALPTPRIGF

-2969 AAETTDGTVTPWQL
+2969 TADTHAGPVAPWQL

-2997 PALHAL
+2997 PALHTL
-3003 EAGAAVRDTP
+3003 EAGAAVQDTP

-3024 STGILDE
+3024 PTGVMEETEVED
-3031 ADAEHLARTW
+3031 LARIW
-3041 LDLLAGLAT
+3041 LDLLAGLAA
-3050 HTTGFTATGSTTGPT
+3050 HTTDPDPATGFTA
-3065 PGSTVGGHTPSDFPL
+3065 GGHTPSDFAL

-3089 ELEAAVPELADVWPL
+3089 ELEAEVPELADVWPL
-3104 SPLQDGLLFHA
+3104 SPLQEGLLFHA

-3138 VDRLRASWAAIL
+3138 VDRLRASWQAII

-3178 PWRGVDLSML
+3178 PWSEVDLSAL
-3188 ATAEARAELD
+3188 SADDARAALD
-3198 RVVEDE
+3198 RVVEEE

-3219 LLIRLDEN
+3219 LLIRLGEN
-3227 RHVQVVINHH
+3227 RHAQVVINHH

-3249 TEMSAIYAAG
+3249 AEMSAIYAAG
-3259 GDGRALPA
+3259 GDGRTLPA

-3273 YLAWLEGQDKEAAR
+3273 YLAWLERQDKEAAR
-3287 EAWRGELAGTDEPT
+3287 EAWRTEFAGADEPT
-3301 LTVPDDPSAA
+3301 LTVPEDPSAA

-3320 EFGEELTRSVVDLAR
+3320 EFGEELTRSVVELAR

-3389 PVRVDLRA
+3389 PVRVDLPA

-3421 GLSEIRGLAG
+3421 GLSEIRRIAG

-3448 PLREPSPDTL
+3448 LLDEPSPDTL
-3458 SIRPGGTPQDTGHY
+3458 SIRPGGTPEDTGHY

-3503 VASLGCVLEGMAADP
+3503 VASLGSVLEGMAADP

-3523 RVGALGGARRER
+3523 RVGVLGGARRER
-3535 VVGEWNRTRVSV
+3535 VVGEWNRTQVPV
-3547 AAETLPELLR
+3547 AAETLPELFR
-3557 RQVELSRDAVALV
+3557 RQVERSRDAAALV
-3570 AGERT
+3570 SGERT
-3575 LSYAELEAEAG
+3575 LSYGELEAEAG
-3586 RWARC
+3586 RWARR

-3600 QRVAVLAP
+3600 RRVAVLAP
-3608 GSAAAVIAVLAVSM
+3608 GSAATVVSLLAVSM

-3650 VLCTQET
+3650 VLCTRET
-3657 RAVVPE
+3657 RASV
-3663 GPEGFAG
+3663 PEGFAG

-3676 DPDVSAEVAG
+3676 DPEVTEAV
-3686 KAAGPIGHAERTGP
+3686 AAQTAGPVDQGERTGP
-3700 LSADNAAYVI
+3700 LGAGNAAYVI

-3722 VVPHAGLG
+3722 VVPHAGLA

-3750 FASLSFDA
+3750 FASPSFDA
-3758 AVSELCMALL
+3758 SVSELCMALL

-3774 LPGADAL
+3774 VAGADAL
-3781 PPQAPLGQAVRAWG
+3781 PPHVSLGQAARDWG

-3803 SVLAVEEELPAE
+3803 SVLAVEEELPSA

-3820 VAGETCPPALVDRWS
+3820 VAGEACPPALVDRWS

-3847 ELTVCAAMSE
+3847 ELTVCAAMSA
-3857 PLSADAGTRDEAG
+3857 PLTAAEE
-3870 GPTGRDAVPI
+3870 TGREAVPI

-3894 FLQPVPPGTPGELYV
+3894 FLQPVPPGTRGELYV
-3909 AGAGVARGYWARP
+3909 AGAGVARGYRARP

-3929 VACPYAPG
+3929 VACPYEPG

-3942 TGDLVRWTD
+3942 TGDVVRWTD

-3980 LGAHPGVAQVVV
+3980 IAAHPGVAQAVV

-4009 VAEPSEAWRTDELLT
+4009 VTDPAEAGRTGQLLA
-4024 ALRDVAAERLPASM
+4024 ALRDTAAARLPASM
-4038 VPSAFVP
+4038 IPSAFVP
-4045 LDRLPLTANGK
+4045 LERLPLTANGK

-4069 KVSGREPRTETEAL
+4069 KVSGQEPRTETEAL

-4092 GLERVGVTDSFFELG
+4092 NLERVGVTDSFFELG

-4117 SRTRRAGL
+4117 SRARRSGI
-4125 VVTPRQIF
+4125 VVTPRQVF

-4145 EAADGAG
+4145 ETAG
-4152 QSAVEDI
+4152 GGGHTAVEDI

-4174 EPARRPR
+4174 EPARGPR

-4186 VVGAPAG
+4186 VIGAPAG
-4193 LGRDVLLAGVAAV
+4193 LTRDVLLTGVAAV
-4206 LDTHDMLRA
+4206 IDTHDMLRA
-4215 RVATADDGSS
+4215 RVVTEKHDGTDGD

-4230 LVVGERGSVDP
+4230 LVVGERGTVD
-4241 ANRVTRVAAED
+4241 AAALVTRVAAED
-4252 TAAEAL
+4252 AAPEAL
-4258 DETAERAAKEA
+4258 DEIAESAAKEA
-4269 AGRLDP
+4269 VDRLDP
-4275 STGAMFQVVWVDAGP
+4275 SAGVMFQAVWVDAGP
-4290 ARVGRLVLMV
+4290 TRVGRLALMV
-4300 HHLAVDGMSWRILL
+4300 HHLAVDGMSWRILI
-4314 PDLALAC
+4314 PDLAQAC

-4345 LSAQANG
+4345 LSAQAKE
-4352 PDRAAELDAWTALL
+4352 PDRVAELAAWTALL
-4366 DGTEPLIGRRALDPA
+4366 DGTEPLIGRHALDPA
-4381 ADTAE
+4381 FDTAE
-4386 TTHRASWQVPREEAD
+4386 TTRHASWQVPREQAA

-4413 GVHEVLLSTLAGAVT
+4413 GVHEVLLATLAGAVT
-4428 RWRGEITYGRGEG
+4428 HWRGEAGP
-4441 GHVLLDVEGHGR
+4441 VLLDVEGHGR
-4453 EPVEGAELSRTI
+4453 EPVEGTELSRTM
-4465 GWFTSTHPLRLDVA
+4465 GWFTSTHPLRLTVA

-4493 GTLLKAVKEQ
+4493 GALLKAVKEQ

-4525 QALAALP
+4525 PVLAALP

-4546 GAPTDGAP
+4546 GDPSD
-4554 TDGAPTDS
+4554 DR
-4562 GTVAAWQMAGNAAI
+4562 TVAAWQMAGDTAI
-4576 GGSADPDMPSMHAL
+4576 GGSADPDMPSTHAL

-4599 ADGPELTIS
+4599 ADGPELTVS
-4608 LSWAGQVVDSAAAE
+4608 LSWAGRAVDSAAAE
-4622 RIGRLWLDMLGGL
+4622 RIGRLWLDLLGGL

-4658 QSQIEELEAGFNPL
+4658 QSQIEELEAGFNPR

>member
-1 MTRTLVEDVWPLS
+1 MTRSLVEDVWPLS

-71 RKSGEAVQ
+71 RRTGEAVQ

-91 ADLSGLAE
+91 ADLSGLREEDASAE
-99 ADARAEADR
+99 ADK
-108 LAARER
+108 LAGRER
-114 AERFDLATAPL
+114 AERFDLAKAPL
-125 LRLLLVRIDA
+125 LRLLLIKVGV

-147 LMDGWSMPVLLDE
+147 LMDGWSMPVLLGE
-160 LSATYAAGGA
+160 LSAAYAAGGD
-170 TAGLPPVTSYRAYLA
+170 TSGLPPVTSYREYLG

-190 DKDAARAAWQAELA
+190 DKEAARAAWRAELD
-204 GADEPTL
+204 GADGPTL
-211 VAPADAGRSPM
+211 VAPEDPGRSPL
-222 PPESLIN
+222 PPESLI
-229 EIPEELTEG
+229 EEFPAELAGG
-238 LVRFARGRGLT
+238 LVQFARAHGLT

-293 FINTLPVRVRLDAEQ
+293 FINTLPVRVRLDAGQ
-308 PVARML
+308 PVARMFA
-314 TELQERQS
+314 ELQERQS

-334 VQGLADSGGA
+334 VQGLADSKGA

-357 PPAAPPSQDTFTVRV
+357 PPAEPPSPDTFGVRV
-372 AAGQE
+372 AVGQE

-386 VAPVGDRMLCKLDY
+386 VAPDGERMLCKLDY
-400 RPDLFDRESAE
+400 RPDLFDRETAD
-411 SVFACLVRVIEQ
+411 SVFAWLVRVLEQ
-423 LVADPSVLVG
+423 VVADPAVLVG
-433 RVGVLAAPER
+433 RIGVLAAPER

-452 TAGEAP
+452 TAGEVP
-458 GGLVPELIAGR
+458 RGLVPELVAKR
-469 VEVSPDAVAVE
+469 VAATPDAPAVE
-480 GERTL
+480 GERSFS
-485 TYGELWTESGRWAR
+485 YGELWAESGLWAR
-499 HLADIGVRRGDR
+499 YLSDTGVRRGDR
-511 VAVVMERSAGLLPLL
+511 VAVVMERSAELLPIL

-541 GSPPARVGFVLADAA
+541 GLPPERVGFVLEDSA
-556 PVVVLCTEKTRAA
+556 PVVVLCTEKTRAV
-569 VPEGAE
+569 VPGGPE
-575 PLVIDDPRVR
+575 PVVVDDPRVL
-585 GAVRAAR
+585 GAVRAAPAA
-592 SADDSPVLVG
+592 ADPPVLVG

-616 GTPKGVAVSHGSVV
+616 GVPKGVAVSHGSVV

-639 VGPDDAVLMHAPH
+639 VGADDAVLMHAPH
-652 AFDVSLYEM
+652 AFDVSLFEV

-681 EQVREHVAR
+681 EQVKEHVAR

-711 CFAGLREVLTGGDV
+711 CFTGLREVLTGGDV

-748 PTEVTLCATWRV
+748 PTEVTLCATWRL
-760 WGPRDAVGSVL
+760 WGPDDAVGSVL

-790 PVPSGVTGELYVAGD
+790 PVPSGVTGELYVAGE

-828 PGGRMYRTG
+828 PAGRMYRTG

-859 VRGFRVELGEVES
+859 VRGFRVELGEVEA

-897 VGYVVPETPEGF
+897 VGYVVPEGPEGV
-909 DPALVRAY
+909 DPELVRAHV
-917 AARTL
+917 ARTL
-922 PDYMVPAVVL
+922 PDYMVPAAVL
-932 PLNELPVTRNG
+932 SLAELPVTRNG

-950 PAPDFAARAT
+950 PAPDFAART
-960 ERAPRTET
+960 TGRAPRTET
-968 ESALCGLFAQ
+968 EASLCGLFAE

-1009 RAGLVLTPRQVFDEK
+1009 RVGVVVTPRQVFDEK

-1032 AEAADGTRG
+1032 AEAGG
-1041 AGTDR
+1041 AAPAVARAR

-1059 RELGEG
+1059 RELGERG
-1065 ALRGTFAQWMIVGAP
+1065 LRGGFAQWMIVGAP
-1080 AGLGRDA
+1080 ADLGRDVLTGGMGA
-1087 LVGGV
+1087 L
-1092 GAVLDAHDMLRAR
+1092 LDAHDMLRAR
-1105 VVAGTEGPK
+1105 VTTGGDGPK
-1114 LSVGPRGSV
+1114 LTVGQRGSV
-1123 AADGL
+1123 SAEDL
-1128 VVRVGAEDASA
+1128 VVRVGAQDTPAV
-1139 DSLDGMAATAAR
+1139 SLDDVAVRAAR
-1151 EGADRLD
+1151 EAVERLEPGAGALVR
-1158 PAAGVMVQAVWVDAG
+1158 AVWVDAG
-1173 PGRVGRLAL
+1173 PGRVGRLVL

-1191 VSWRVLLPDLRD
+1191 VSWRILLPDLRT
-1203 ACEAIAAGREPRLD
+1203 ACEAVAAGRKPQLD
-1217 PVATPF
+1217 PTGKPF
-1223 KKWAEALVEEASG
+1223 KAWAEALAEEAAG
-1236 ERRTAELTRWSELLG
+1236 ERRTAELTEWTELLG
-1251 QKEPLFGQRE
+1251 STPEQPLGTRG
-1261 LAPELDTAATMRRRS
+1261 LVPERDTAGTMHRRS
-1276 WTVTAEDAATLVGS
+1276 WIVTAERAAILVGRA
-1290 TPTAFHC
+1290 PAVFHC
-1297 GVHEVLLASL
+1297 GVHEVLLSAL
-1307 AGAVAHWRREGT
+1307 VGAVALWRKEAA

-1324 DVEGHGRQQ
+1324 DVEGHGRVQA
-1333 ISGADLSRTV
+1333 GEVDLSRTV

-1360 VNEVVAGGPAAGALL
+1360 VGAVASGGPAAGALL
-1375 KTVKEQARAI
+1375 KAVKEQARAI

-1391 FGLLRHLNPAT
+1391 FGLLRHLNPDT
-1402 APTLAALPRPQIGF
+1402 APLLAALPRPQIGF
-1416 NYLGRFAADAAQGV
+1416 NYLGRFTADAAKNTV
-1430 ATPWQLSGSEAIG
+1430 APWELAGSEAIG
-1443 GSIDPDTPALHTL
+1443 GSIDPDTPALHAL
-1456 EASAAVQDTP
+1456 EASAVVQDTP
-1466 QGPELTLTLS
+1466 EGPELTVTLS
-1476 WPSGLLDD
+1476 WPGGLLDD
-1484 AEAAGIGRAWE
+1484 SDAAELGRAWE
-1495 QVLGG
+1495 QALGG
-1500 LAAHSTDPAA
+1500 LAAHTAGPAA
-1510 GGHTPSDFPLLDL
+1510 GGHTPSDFPLLAL
-1523 TQQTVTELESSGPE
+1523 TQHNVTELEAAEPQ

-1572 LDGPLDVDRLR
+1572 LDGPLDVGRLR
-1583 AAWEALIARHAALRA
+1583 AAWEALLTRHEALRA

-1612 ARQVE
+1612 ARRVE
-1617 LPWREADLADLAE
+1617 LPWREADVSGLPEAE
-1630 ADAQAEAER
+1630 AQAEAER
-1639 LAEHEMAERFDLTR
+1639 LAEREMAERFDLTR
-1653 APLLRLLLVR
+1653 APLLRLLLIR
-1663 FGENRHC
+1663 FGENRHRI
-1670 LAVTSHH
+1670 AVTSHH

-1697 ASGEGVRGDAASGEG
+1697 ANGD
-1712 VHGHAAH
+1712 VTH

-1729 LAWLERQDKEAARAA
+1729 LAWLEQQDAEAARAA
-1744 WQTELTGADE
+1744 WRAELAGADE

-1761 DPGRPPVMPEVSSAE
+1761 DPGRPPVAPEVSSAE
-1776 LSRETTRALTELART
+1776 LSPERTRALTELARA
-1791 HGLTVNTVVQGAWAL
+1791 HGLTVNTVVQGAWAM

-1846 RVRLDPGQPVLK
+1846 RVRLDAGQPVLD
-1858 MLAELQEHQSALI
+1858 MLAELQAHQSALI
-1871 AHQHLGLSEI
+1871 AHQHLGLSEV
-1881 QQLAGPGAAF
+1881 QQVAGPGAVF
-1891 DTMLMFENYPRDSS
+1891 DTMMMFENYPRNSA
-1905 TLPGPADGE
+1905 TLPGPDGGPAADE
-1914 VTITQLNTLAGTHY
+1914 VTITQLSTLAGTHY
-1928 PLAVGVIP
+1928 PLAVGIVP
-1936 ADQLRVLVTYRPD
+1936 ADRLRVLVTYRPD
-1949 LIERKSSLRT
+1949 LITRENSLRT
-1959 ARQVVRVLERL
+1959 ARQVVRILEQLLAEPALL
-1970 VADPSVSVAWVD
+1970 VAQVSPLD
-1982 ALDPVDRAAVV
+1982 AADRATVV
-1993 EEWNATDARAPGGTV
+1993 EAWNATGAQAPRVTV
-2008 PELIAGWAESVPDA
+2008 PELIAERVASSAPGA
-2022 VAVEGERAL
+2022 VAVEGERTV
-2031 SYGELW
+2031 SYEEMW
-2037 AESGRWAQY
+2037 AESGRWAAH
-2046 LAAVGVGRGARV
+2046 LVELGVGRGDRV
-2058 AVVMERSTDLVALLL
+2058 AVVMERSPDLPSLLL

-2084 VDVGWPQERVAFVVA
+2084 VDVGWPAERVAFVVD

-2104 AVVCTSESRSAV
+2104 AVVCSSRSRGGV
-2116 PDGAAAH
+2116 PDIAAAP
-2123 VVVLDDPRTRAA
+2123 VVVLDDSRTRVALAA
-2135 LEACG
+2135 YG
-2140 TDRPVVAVA
+2140 TNGPIVPVTA
-2149 VHDVAYVMYT
+2149 HDVAYVMYT
-2159 SGSTGVPKGVAVPH
+2159 SGSTGTPKGVAVPH

-2181 ERDWG
+2181 ERGWS
-2186 VGPADA
+2186 VGTDDA

-2212 AAGGRVVIA
+2212 ASGGRVVMA
-2221 ESGLVDAQGMRE
+2221 EHGVVDAQRMRE
-2233 HVQRGVTS
+2233 HVKRGVTS

-2256 PECFSGLR
+2256 PDCFTGLR
-2264 EVLTGGDVVPAGSVA
+2264 EVLTGGDVVPAASVA
-2279 RLREACPD
+2279 RLREVCPD

-2308 NPGEGMG
+2308 EPGDAMD

-2323 LPHRQAFVLDAF
+2323 MEGRRTYVLDGF
-2335 LKPLPPGVTGEL
+2335 LQPVAPGVTGEL
-2347 YVAGAGLAQGYW
+2347 YVAGAGLAQGYRDR
-2359 NSPGATADR
+2359 PGPTAER

-2409 FRVELGEVEA
+2409 YRVELGEVEA
-2419 ALAAHPSVAQAV
+2419 ALAAHPAVAQAV
-2431 VVAREDRE
+2431 VVAREDRQ

-2450 DGTPPDPELI
+2450 DGSGPPPDPELV
-2460 RAYVARTLPDYM
+2460 RAHVAATLPEYM

-2480 DTLPVTRNG
+2480 ETLPVTRNG

-2501 AGRATERAPRT
+2501 AGKVTGREPRT
-2512 AAEAVLCAL
+2512 EAEAVLCAL
-2521 IAELLGLE
+2521 TAELLGLE

-2573 GLAAVARHVGAETGT
+2573 GLAAVARQVGAETAT
-2588 AESGI
+2588 AASGI
-2593 GEVPP
+2593 GDVPW

-2615 QWTIVGAPADL
+2615 QWTIVGAPAGL

-2631 VGGVA
+2631 AGAVG
-2636 AVLDAHDMLRA
+2636 AVLDTHDMLRA
-2647 RATTGEGAG
+2647 RATAGGGADEHG
-2656 DGLKLSVGQR
+2656 SDGPRLSVGPR
-2666 GSVDAAALV
+2666 GSVDAASLV
-2675 TRVDATHAPAD
+2675 TRVDATDAPAEA
-2686 SLDALADEAARE
+2686 LDELADEAARA
-2698 ATERLNPSAGVV
+2698 ATERLDPSAGVL

-2715 VDAGPERTGRVALVV
+2715 VDAGEERTGRLALVV

-2743 VPDLRAACEALAAGR
+2743 VPDLRIACEALAAGQQ
-2758 EPELDPVGTSFK
+2758 PELDTVGTSFK
-2770 QWTDTLV
+2770 QWTDVLV
-2777 QQATSGSRTA
+2777 TEAAAEARTA
-2787 ELPAWTELLGS
+2787 ELADWTALLG
-2798 PEPPLGRRELDPV
+2798 PAELPLGKRQLDPA
-2811 LDTAATMCR
+2811 LDTAATMRR
-2820 RSWTVPTHLAA
+2820 RSWTVPPHLAS
-2831 TLAGRTPTLFH
+2831 TLAGAAPALFH

-2850 STLAGAVAHRR
+2850 STLAGAVTQW
-2861 RGEGGQHV
+2861 RGTGGSV
-2869 LLDMEGHGR
+2869 LLDVEGHGR
-2878 EPLAD
+2878 EPLAG

-2901 DVAGIDLG
+2901 DAAGIDLAE
-2909 DARTGGPAAGVLLKT
+2909 ARTGGPAAGTLLKT
-2924 VKEQARAVPGDGLGF
+2924 VKEQARTTPADGLGF
-2939 GLLSQLNPDT
+2939 GLLRHLNPDT

-2969 AAETTDGTVTPWQL
+2969 MAETAAGPVAPWQL

-3003 EAGAAVRDTP
+3003 EAGAAVQDTP
-3013 EGPELTVTLTW
+3013 EGPQLTVTLTW
-3024 STGILDE
+3024 PSGVIE
-3031 ADAEHLARTW
+3031 EPEAEHLARLW
-3041 LDLLAGLAT
+3041 LDLLAGLAA
-3050 HTTGFTATGSTTGPT
+3050 HTTAPAPDAATGSTA
-3065 PGSTVGGHTPSDFPL
+3065 GGHTPSDFSL
-3080 LDLTQHEVD
+3080 LDFAQHEVD
-3089 ELEAAVPELADVWPL
+3089 ELEAAVSELADVWPL
-3104 SPLQDGLLFHA
+3104 SPLQEGLLFHA

-3128 RVLDLDGPLD
+3128 RVLDLEGPLD
-3138 VDRLRASWAAIL
+3138 VDRLRASWEAIL
-3150 ARHPILRASFHRRAS
+3150 SRHPILRASFHRRAS
-3165 GQAVQV
+3165 GQAVQA
-3171 IAREVEL
+3171 IARSVEL
-3178 PWRGVDLSML
+3178 PWHEVDLSAL
-3188 ATAEARAELD
+3188 PAPEARAALD
-3198 RVVEDE
+3198 RIVEEE
-3204 RARRLDVTA
+3204 RARRLDVTV

-3219 LLIRLDEN
+3219 LLIRLGEN
-3227 RHVQVVINHH
+3227 RHAQVVINHH

-3249 TEMSAIYAAG
+3249 AEMSEIYAAG

-3273 YLAWLEGQDKEAAR
+3273 YLAWLERQDKEAAR
-3287 EAWRGELAGTDEPT
+3287 EAWRTEFAGADEPT
-3301 LTVPDDPSAA
+3301 LTVPEDPSAA

-3320 EFGEELTRSVVDLAR
+3320 EFGEELTRGVVGLAR

-3348 WALLLARIVG
+3348 WALLLARLVG

-3389 PVRVDLRA
+3389 PVRVDLAA

-3448 PLREPSPDTL
+3448 PLREPSPDAL
-3458 SIRPGGTPQDTGHY
+3458 SILPGGTPQDTGHY
-3472 PLTLIAVPGE
+3472 PLTLIAVPGD
-3482 RLHGEFIYRPGVFHR
+3482 RLHGEFIYRPGVFDR

-3503 VASLGCVLEGMAADP
+3503 VAALGCVLEGMAADP

-3523 RVGALGGARRER
+3523 RVGVLGGTRREL
-3535 VVGEWNRTRVSV
+3535 VVGEWNRTRVPV
-3547 AAETLPELLR
+3547 AAEPLPELFR
-3557 RQVELSRDAVALV
+3557 RQVARSRDAVALV
-3570 AGERT
+3570 SGERT
-3575 LSYAELEAEAG
+3575 LSYGELEAEAG
-3586 RWARC
+3586 RWARR

-3600 QRVAVLAP
+3600 RRVAVLAP
-3608 GSAAAVIAVLAVSM
+3608 GSAATVVSLLAVSM
-3622 AGGVFVPVDPGHPP
+3622 AGGVFVPVDPGYPR

-3650 VLCTQET
+3650 VLCTRET
-3657 RAVVPE
+3657 RASVPD
-3663 GPEGFAG
+3663 GFAG
-3670 RLIVLD
+3670 HLIVTD
-3676 DPDVSAEVAG
+3676 DPEATTAVAEQT
-3686 KAAGPIGHAERTGP
+3686 AGPVDDAERTGP
-3700 LSADNAAYVI
+3700 LGADNAAYVI

-3722 VVPHAGLG
+3722 VVPHAGLA

-3750 FASLSFDA
+3750 FASPSFDA

-3768 SGGALV
+3768 SGGTLV
-3774 LPGADAL
+3774 VPGAAAL
-3781 PPQAPLGQAVRAWG
+3781 PPHVPLGQAARTWG

-3835 AGRRMVN
+3835 TGRRMVN

-3847 ELTVCAAMSE
+3847 ELTVCAAMSA
-3857 PLSADAGTRDEAG
+3857 PLSADEG
-3870 GPTGRDAVPI
+3870 TGRDAVPI

-3887 KVFVLDR
+3887 QVYVLDR

-3909 AGAGVARGYWARP
+3909 TGAGVARGYWARP

-3929 VACPYAPG
+3929 VACPYVPG

-3980 LGAHPGVAQVVV
+3980 IAAHPGVAQAVV

-4009 VAEPSEAWRTDELLT
+4009 VTDPTEAWQTDQLMA
-4024 ALRDVAAERLPASM
+4024 ALRDAAAERLPASM

-4045 LDRLPLTANGK
+4045 LERLPLTANGK

-4083 LCALFAEVL
+4083 LCGLFAEVL
-4092 GLERVGVTDSFFELG
+4092 NLERVGVTDSFFELG

-4117 SRTRRAGL
+4117 SRARRSGL

-4145 EAADGAG
+4145 EAVDGSG
-4152 QSAVEDI
+4152 HTAVEDI
-4159 GVGEVPWTPVMRELG
+4159 GVGEVPLTPVMRELG
-4174 EPARRPR
+4174 EPALRPR

-4186 VVGAPAG
+4186 VIGAPAG
-4193 LGRDVLLAGVAAV
+4193 LGHDVLLTGVGAV
-4206 LDTHDMLRA
+4206 IDTHDMLRA
-4215 RVATADDGSS
+4215 RVVTADDDGTN
-4225 GTEPR
+4225 GDVTEPR

-4241 ANRVTRVAAED
+4241 ATVVTRVAAED
-4252 TAAEAL
+4252 AADGSL
-4258 DETAERAAKEA
+4258 DEIAERAAKEA
-4269 AGRLDP
+4269 AERLDP
-4275 STGAMFQVVWVDAGP
+4275 ATGAMFQVVWVDAGP
-4290 ARVGRLVLMV
+4290 ARTGRLVLMV
-4300 HHLAVDGMSWRILL
+4300 HHLAVDGMSWRILV

-4345 LSAQANG
+4345 LSAQATG
-4352 PDRAAELDAWTALL
+4352 PDRVAELDAWTALL

-4381 ADTAE
+4381 VDTAE
-4386 TTHRASWQVPREEAD
+4386 TTRRASWQVPRRDAA

-4413 GVHEVLLSTLAGAVT
+4413 GVHEVLLATLAGAVT
-4428 RWRGEITYGRGEG
+4428 HWRGEG
-4441 GHVLLDVEGHGR
+4441 GPALPDPVLLDIEGHGR
-4453 EPVEGAELSRTI
+4453 EPVEGAELSHTV
-4465 GWFTSTHPLRLDVA
+4465 GWFTSTHPLRLAVA

-4493 GTLLKAVKEQ
+4493 GALLKAVKEQ

-4518 HLNPETG
+4518 HLNPDTG
-4525 QALAALP
+4525 PVLAAMP

-4546 GAPTDGAP
+4546 GDPSDGR
-4554 TDGAPTDS
+4554 
-4562 GTVAAWQMAGNAAI
+4562 TVAAWQMAGDTAI

-4599 ADGPELTIS
+4599 ADGPELTVS
-4608 LSWAGQVVDSAAAE
+4608 LSWAGRAVDNAAAE
-4622 RIGRLWLDMLGGL
+4622 RIGQLWLDMLGGL

-4658 QSQIEELEAGFNPL
+4658 QSQIEELEAGFNQH